1 MAALGDERLFDLLET
16 RGPALATGDPATVDD
31 GSLAELVERC
41 AWAKVEVVAADE
53 REAAVRIAL
62 NLGHSLGHAVEAAG
76 GYRDLRH
83 GEAIAYGLRAACR
96 IGVAVDVTP
105 PDRAARVE
113 RLLDALG
120 LGTGLLPDP
129 LAAVLD
135 HLGTDKK
142 HRAGRLRWV
151 LPTATGYAVRDDI
164 DSGLVREVAAGLL
177 SPARIGGA
185 A

>member
-1 MAALGDERLFDLLET
+1 
-16 RGPALATGDPATVDD
+16 
-31 GSLAELVERC
+31 
-41 AWAKVEVVAADE
+41 
-53 REAAVRIAL
+53 
-62 NLGHSLGHAVEAAG
+62 
-76 GYRDLRH
+76 
-83 GEAIAYGLRAACR
+83 
-96 IGVAVDVTP
+96 VTP

-120 LGTGLLPDP
+120 LGTGLLPYP

-164 DSGLVREVAAGLL
+164 DDGLVREVAAGLL
-177 SPARIGGA
+177 SPARVGGA